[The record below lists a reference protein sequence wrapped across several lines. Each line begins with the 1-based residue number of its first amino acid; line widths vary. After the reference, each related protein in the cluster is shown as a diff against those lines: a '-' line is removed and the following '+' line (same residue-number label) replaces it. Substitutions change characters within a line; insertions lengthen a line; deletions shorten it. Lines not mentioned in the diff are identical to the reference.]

1 MREVESLRVQ
11 MRHLE
16 DRLAGKSSG
25 LDRGF
30 IMEDAVEGENLLNT
44 GSTLK
49 PIRDM
54 KVCEVCGAL

>member
-1 MREVESLRVQ
+1 MREVEGLRNQ
-11 MRHLE
+11 KTHLE
-16 DRLAGKSSG
+16 DRLAGKTSG

-30 IMEDAVEGENLLNT
+30 IIEDAVEGEAAPQ